1 MKHLISVFA
10 LFFALFSTSLMAEPQ
25 AYTQPTFD
33 ALQKEGKP
41 TLVHIHAKWCSTCR
55 TQAPIIENLLK
66 EDEFNSITALHVDYD
81 DQRDVVKSFKVN
93 RQATIIV
100 FKNGKEVGR
109 STSDTSRISISKLL
123 QKAL

>member
-1 MKHLISVFA
+1 MKQLISMLA
-10 LFFALFSTSLMAEPQ
+10 LFFAFFSTSLMAEPQ
-25 AYTQPTFD
+25 PYTQAGFD

-55 TQAPIIENLLK
+55 TQAPIIESLLK
-66 EDEFNSITALHVDYD
+66 EGEFNGITALHVDYD
-81 DQRDVVKSFKVN
+81 DQKDVVKSFKVN

-100 FKNGKEVGR
+100 FKDGKEVGR
-109 STSDTSRISISKLL
+109 STSDTSRAGISKLM

>member
-1 MKHLISVFA
+1 MKHLISIFA
-10 LFFALFSTSLMAEPQ
+10 LFFTLFSTSLMAEPQ
-25 AYTQPTFD
+25 AYTQAAFD

-55 TQAPIIENLLK
+55 TQAPIIDSLLK
-66 EDEFNSITALHVDYD
+66 EDEFVGFTALHVDYD
-81 DQRDVVKSFKVN
+81 DQKDIVRSFKVN

-100 FKNGKEVGR
+100 FNNGKEVAR
-109 STSDTSRISISKLL
+109 STSDTSRAGISKLL

>member
-1 MKHLISVFA
+1 MKHLISVLA

-25 AYTQPTFD
+25 AYTQATFD

-55 TQAPIIENLLK
+55 TQTPIIESLLK
-66 EDEFNSITALHVDYD
+66 EDEFKVITALRVDYD
-81 DQRDVVKSFKVN
+81 DQKDVVKSFKVN

-100 FKNGKEVGR
+100 FKNGNEIGR
-109 STSDTSRISISKLL
+109 STSDTSRASISKLL